1 MVILVRTFGNGPDNL
16 FPMKE
21 SSTNRMVA
29 HCEGIEPVRQ
39 FRLRS
44 SCLRK
49 RSLENSGGTMPDRF
63 WDFRAMATIRQVELW
78 LKEQSQVTE
87 LSNPFLPLTTRH
99 FPSPLQ
105 GSTLKFQS
113 FFPIF
118 FSISFKAFTATV
130 HASNLHQFTTNF
142 SSKRIISH
150 QIRSFSKE
158 ENGNC
163 RGYFGNSSVP
173 SSG

>member
-1 MVILVRTFGNGPDNL
+1 MIGRRE
-16 FPMKE
+16 K
-21 SSTNRMVA
+21 
-29 HCEGIEPVRQ
+29 IEWRRRGWDPW
-39 FRLRS
+39 RS
-44 SCLRK
+44 Y
-49 RSLENSGGTMPDRF
+49 
-63 WDFRAMATIRQVELW
+63 MATIRQVELW

-173 SSG
+173 SSGWSLAVAANPKVANCSRRIA